1 MHPVINVRFG
11 RILPLPIHAAA
22 ALLLVFVL
30 LAFYD
35 KPIATGVVALLALAV
50 FTATEG
56 TEIDV
61 VAKKYREYH
70 SVFFVKGGEW
80 VSYGSIEKLYVN
92 RNRMKQTMSTLRSN
106 HTSDFVF
113 YEYSIFVKFD
123 DEEKIQLKKGKN
135 KDTMMKLASAWSQQ
149 LSVPLADNTGE
160 ADA

>member
-1 MHPVINVRFG
+1 MRPVINVRFG
-11 RILPLPIHAAA
+11 SLLPLPIHAAA

-35 KPIATGVVALLALAV
+35 KPIATGVVALLAFAV

-61 VAKKYREYH
+61 AAKKYREYH
-70 SVFFVKGGEW
+70 SVFFVRGGEW
-80 VSYGSIEKLYVN
+80 VSYEGIEKVYVN

-113 YEYSIFVKFD
+113 NEYSVFVKFD
-123 DEEKIQLKKGKN
+123 DEEKVQLKKGKN
-135 KDTMMKLASAWSQQ
+135 KDAMMKLASTWSRK
-149 LSVPLADNTGE
+149 LDAPFVDNTGE
-160 ADA
+160 AD